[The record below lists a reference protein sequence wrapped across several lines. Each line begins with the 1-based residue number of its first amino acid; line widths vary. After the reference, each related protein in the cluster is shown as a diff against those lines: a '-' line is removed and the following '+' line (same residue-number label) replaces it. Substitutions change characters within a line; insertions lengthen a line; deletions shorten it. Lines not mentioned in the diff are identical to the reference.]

1 MDWAP
6 FWATV
11 IAIAGMA
18 IMWVIGFLQGYNTA
32 KDRNEKN

>member
-6 FWATV
+6 FVASV

-32 KDRNEKN
+32 KDGK